1 MTPARTPRTTPR
13 RTPRKRRRPPRR
25 LLATSLRSLTVR
37 NFRLFAGGQIA
48 SATGTW
54 MMVVAQDWLVL
65 ELTGDSGTALA
76 TVTALQFTPMLLL
89 TLYGGRIADRYD
101 KRALLTGANVVSG
114 VLALLLGL
122 LVTGGAAELW
132 HVYVFALALGVANA
146 VEVPARLSFIAEL
159 VGPDLVPNASAL
171 SGAYFNIARVLGPSL
186 AGLLIEAAGTGT
198 VMLLNAASYAATVA
212 GLRAMRPGELH
223 RPHRPAA
230 GPARVTEG
238 LAHLRSRPDLV
249 ATLALLAAV
258 SLFGLNLQLTLPLM
272 ARTVFH
278 TDAAAFGLLTAALAA
293 GSLLAAFTGTLR
305 RGRPRARLVIGW
317 ACAFGAL
324 AAATGWA
331 PNLTTALVLLVPTG
345 FASLYFAQAANHR
358 VQLGSDPA
366 YRGRVMALYTLI
378 LQGSAPLGALFVGA
392 VTSHLGTRSAL
403 WAGGLLSLT
412 AALVAAV
419 ADRSDARAAAPTQ
432 ADRPQEH
439 PHPTDPT
446 TGSTSE
452 PPGPP
457 RETPGS
463 TNEPAAF
470 DEPASEPTPGTGSR
484 P

>member
-1 MTPARTPRTTPR
+1 MTGSHAGKRGPRG
-13 RTPRKRRRPPRR
+13 
-25 LLATSLRSLTVR
+25 LLAAGTRSLGVR

-48 SATGTW
+48 SVTGTW

-65 ELTGDSGTALA
+65 DLTGDSGTALA

-101 KRALLTGANVVSG
+101 KRALLTGANIASG
-114 VLALLLGL
+114 LLALLLGL
-122 LVTGGAAELW
+122 LVTGGAARLW
-132 HVYVFALALGVANA
+132 HVYAFALALGVANA

-159 VGPDLVPNASAL
+159 VGPELVPNASAL
-171 SGAYFNIARVLGPSL
+171 SGAYFNIARVVGPSL

-223 RPHRPAA
+223 RPPRPAVHDT
-230 GPARVTEG
+230 RVVEG

-249 ATLALLAAV
+249 ATLSLLAAV

-293 GSLLAAFTGTLR
+293 GSLLAAFTSTLR
-305 RGRPRARLVIGW
+305 RGRPPARLVIGW

-331 PNLTTALVLLVPTG
+331 PNLTVALLLLVPTG

-358 VQLGSDPA
+358 VQLGSDA
-366 YRGRVMALYTLI
+366 AHRGRVMALYTLI

-392 VTSHLGTRSAL
+392 VTHYLGTRSAL
-403 WAGGLLSLT
+403 WAGGLISVA

-419 ADRSDARAAAPTQ
+419 ADRRAPR
-432 ADRPQEH
+432 ADTTGTERT
-439 PHPTDPT
+439 PHPTT
-446 TGSTSE
+446 
-452 PPGPP
+452 
-457 RETPGS
+457 
-463 TNEPAAF
+463 
-470 DEPASEPTPGTGSR
+470 GTGSR

>member
-1 MTPARTPRTTPR
+1 MAIG
-13 RTPRKRRRPPRR
+13 
-25 LLATSLRSLTVR
+25 LRSLTVR
-37 NFRLFAGGQIA
+37 NFRLFAVGQIA

-65 ELTGDSGTALA
+65 DLSGDSGTALA

-89 TLYGGRIADRYD
+89 TLYGGRMADRYD

-122 LVTGGAAELW
+122 LVTGDAARLS

-159 VGPDLVPNASAL
+159 VGQDLVPNASAL

-212 GLRAMRPGELH
+212 GLRAIRPEELH
-223 RPHRPAA
+223 RSPRPAA
-230 GPARVTEG
+230 RDARVAEG

-293 GSLLAAFTGTLR
+293 GSLLAAFTGFFFP
-305 RGRPRARLVIGW
+305 GP
-317 ACAFGAL
+317 
-324 AAATGWA
+324 
-331 PNLTTALVLLVPTG
+331 
-345 FASLYFAQAANHR
+345 
-358 VQLGSDPA
+358 
-366 YRGRVMALYTLI
+366 
-378 LQGSAPLGALFVGA
+378 
-392 VTSHLGTRSAL
+392 
-403 WAGGLLSLT
+403 
-412 AALVAAV
+412 
-419 ADRSDARAAAPTQ
+419 
-432 ADRPQEH
+432 
-439 PHPTDPT
+439 
-446 TGSTSE
+446 

-457 RETPGS
+457 GDRLGLFLRRPG
-463 TNEPAAF
+463 
-470 DEPASEPTPGTGSR
+470 G
-484 P
+484 

>member
-1 MTPARTPRTTPR
+1 MTPARTPRNPR
-13 RTPRKRRRPPRR
+13 RTALRKSRRPPRR

-223 RPHRPAA
+223 RPPRPAA
-230 GPARVTEG
+230 GQARVTEG

-331 PNLTTALVLLVPTG
+331 PNLATALVLLVPTG

-378 LQGSAPLGALFVGA
+378 LQGSAPLGALFVGV
-392 VTSHLGTRSAL
+392 VTQYLGTRSAL
-403 WAGGLLSLT
+403 WAGGLLSLA
-412 AALVAAV
+412 AALVAAA
-419 ADRSDARAAAPTQ
+419 ADRSDTRAAATTQ

-439 PHPTDPT
+439 PHPHPHPADPRTDLKTDPT
-446 TGSTSE
+446 TE
-452 PPGPP
+452 P
-457 RETPGS
+457 T
-463 TNEPAAF
+463 TK
-470 DEPASEPTPGTGSR
+470 PASEPTPGTGSR

>member
-1 MTPARTPRTTPR
+1 MTGSATG
-13 RTPRKRRRPPRR
+13 KRGPGR
-25 LLATSLRSLTVR
+25 LLATGTRSLGVR
-37 NFRLFAGGQIA
+37 NFRLFAAGQVA
-48 SATGTW
+48 SVTGTW

-65 ELTGDSGTALA
+65 DLTGDSGTALA

-101 KRALLTGANVVSG
+101 KRALLTGANIASG
-114 VLALLLGL
+114 LLALLLGL
-122 LVTGGAAELW
+122 LVTGGAARLW
-132 HVYVFALALGVANA
+132 HVYAFALALGVANA
-146 VEVPARLSFIAEL
+146 VEVPTRLSFIAEL
-159 VGPDLVPNASAL
+159 VGPELVPNASAL
-171 SGAYFNIARVLGPSL
+171 SGAYFNIARVIGPSL

-223 RPHRPAA
+223 RSARPAA
-230 GPARVTEG
+230 RDARVVEG

-249 ATLALLAAV
+249 ATLSLLAAV

-293 GSLLAAFTGTLR
+293 GSLLAAFTSTLR
-305 RGRPRARLVIGW
+305 RGRPPARLVIAW

-331 PNLTTALVLLVPTG
+331 PNLTVALLLLVPTG

-378 LQGSAPLGALFVGA
+378 LQGTAPLGALFVGA
-392 VTSHLGTRSAL
+392 VTQYLGTRSAL
-403 WAGGLLSLT
+403 WAGGLISLA
-412 AALVAAV
+412 AALVAAA
-419 ADRSDARAAAPTQ
+419 ADRGGARAGTAGTEPA
-432 ADRPQEH
+432 
-439 PHPTDPT
+439 PHPTT
-446 TGSTSE
+446 
-452 PPGPP
+452 
-457 RETPGS
+457 R
-463 TNEPAAF
+463 
-470 DEPASEPTPGTGSR
+470 TGSR

>member
-1 MTPARTPRTTPR
+1 MTPARTPRKTPR
-13 RTPRKRRRPPRR
+13 RTPRKHRRPPRR

-37 NFRLFAGGQIA
+37 NFRLFAGGQVA

-324 AAATGWA
+324 VAATGWA
-331 PNLTTALVLLVPTG
+331 PNLATALVLLVPTG

-392 VTSHLGTRSAL
+392 VTSQLGTRSAL

-419 ADRSDARAAAPTQ
+419 ADRSDAPAAATTPS
-432 ADRPQEH
+432 DRPREH
-439 PHPTDPT
+439 PHPTDLT
-446 TGSTSE
+446 TDPET
-452 PPGPP
+452 GPA
-457 RETPGS
+457 TV
-463 TNEPAAF
+463 
-470 DEPASEPTPGTGSR
+470 DEPTSEPTPGTGSR

>member
-1 MTPARTPRTTPR
+1 MTGSHAGKRGPRG
-13 RTPRKRRRPPRR
+13 
-25 LLATSLRSLTVR
+25 LLAAGTRSLGVR

-48 SATGTW
+48 SVTGTW

-65 ELTGDSGTALA
+65 DLTGDSGTALA

-101 KRALLTGANVVSG
+101 KRALLTGANIASG
-114 VLALLLGL
+114 LLALLLGL
-122 LVTGGAAELW
+122 LVTGDAARLW
-132 HVYVFALALGVANA
+132 HVYAFALALGVANA

-159 VGPDLVPNASAL
+159 VGPELVPNASAL
-171 SGAYFNIARVLGPSL
+171 SGAYFNIARVVGPSL

-223 RPHRPAA
+223 RPPRPAA
-230 GPARVTEG
+230 HDTRVVEG

-249 ATLALLAAV
+249 ATLSLLAAV

-293 GSLLAAFTGTLR
+293 GSLLAAFTSTLR
-305 RGRPRARLVIGW
+305 RGRPPARLVIGW

-331 PNLTTALVLLVPTG
+331 PNLTVALLLLVPTG

-358 VQLGSDPA
+358 VQLGSDA
-366 YRGRVMALYTLI
+366 AHRGRVMALYTLI

-392 VTSHLGTRSAL
+392 VTHYLGTRSAL
-403 WAGGLLSLT
+403 WAGGLISLA

-419 ADRSDARAAAPTQ
+419 ADRRAPRADATGTERT
-432 ADRPQEH
+432 
-439 PHPTDPT
+439 PHPTT
-446 TGSTSE
+446 
-452 PPGPP
+452 
-457 RETPGS
+457 
-463 TNEPAAF
+463 
-470 DEPASEPTPGTGSR
+470 GTGSR

>member
-1 MTPARTPRTTPR
+1 MPPPESKPRGLS
-13 RTPRKRRRPPRR
+13 RR
-25 LLATSLRSLTVR
+25 LLATGLRSLTVR
-37 NFRLFAGGQIA
+37 NFRLFATGQIA

-76 TVTALQFTPMLLL
+76 TVTALQFTPMMLL

-122 LVTGGAAELW
+122 LVTGDAARLW

-159 VGPDLVPNASAL
+159 VGPELVPNASAL

-223 RPHRPAA
+223 RPPRPAA
-230 GPARVTEG
+230 RDAKVTEG

-249 ATLALLAAV
+249 ATLSLLAAV

-317 ACAFGAL
+317 ACAFGTL

-331 PNLTTALVLLVPTG
+331 PNLPTALVLLVPTG

-378 LQGSAPLGALFVGA
+378 LQGSAPLGALFVGS
-392 VTSHLGTRSAL
+392 VTQYLGTRSAL
-403 WAGGLLSLT
+403 WAGGLLSLA
-412 AALVAAV
+412 AALVAALT
-419 ADRSDARAAAPTQ
+419 DRSDTRAAAAPPKAERTQ
-432 ADRPQEH
+432 H
-439 PHPTDPT
+439 HPT
-446 TGSTSE
+446 E
-452 PPGPP
+452 
-457 RETPGS
+457 
-463 TNEPAAF
+463 
-470 DEPASEPTPGTGSR
+470 TGSR

>member
-1 MTPARTPRTTPR
+1 MTPARTPRKTPR
-13 RTPRKRRRPPRR
+13 RTPRKHRRPPRR

-37 NFRLFAGGQIA
+37 NFRLFAGGQVA

-324 AAATGWA
+324 VAATGWA
-331 PNLTTALVLLVPTG
+331 PNLATALVLLVPTG

-392 VTSHLGTRSAL
+392 VTSQLGTRSAL

-419 ADRSDARAAAPTQ
+419 ADRSDARAAATTP
-432 ADRPQEH
+432 ADRPREH
-439 PHPTDPT
+439 PHRTDLATDPE
-446 TGSTSE
+446 TG
-452 PPGPP
+452 
-457 RETPGS
+457 
-463 TNEPAAF
+463 PATA
-470 DEPASEPTPGTGSR
+470 DEPTSEPTPDTGSR

>member
-1 MTPARTPRTTPR
+1 MTPARTPRG
-13 RTPRKRRRPPRR
+13 TPRKHRRPPRR

-37 NFRLFAGGQIA
+37 NFRLFAGGQVA

-324 AAATGWA
+324 VAATGWA
-331 PNLTTALVLLVPTG
+331 PNLATALVLLVPTG

-392 VTSHLGTRSAL
+392 VTSQLGTRSAL

-419 ADRSDARAAAPTQ
+419 ADRSDARAAATTP
-432 ADRPQEH
+432 ADRPREH
-439 PHPTDPT
+439 PHRTDLTTDPE
-446 TGSTSE
+446 TG
-452 PPGPP
+452 
-457 RETPGS
+457 
-463 TNEPAAF
+463 PATA
-470 DEPASEPTPGTGSR
+470 DEPTSEPTPGTGSR